1 MPADEAVMPGV
12 ALARSHAPIPRRPVR
27 FDHPDDLPLVWTPMW
42 PELSC
47 AANAI
52 SLLMPFVEPYLVR
65 AVRAVRD
72 DIDEPEVRRDLD
84 AYVAQELAHH
94 AQHRRFNQ
102 LIVAQ
107 CPSLARVERWVAR
120 VIGWLEGR
128 STRFSL
134 AFAAGGETVAYCAA
148 RWVEPRMGTLFI
160 GAMPEPTS
168 LFLWHLAEEVE
179 HKRVAYDIFDA
190 VDGSRARLARG
201 MVAAFVFL
209 ATFTIISTFAMLAR
223 TRRIWNPDRTPAA
236 ASWGAAVRVLC
247 PAGHGDVG
255 DPFAPS
261 RRPLRSGL
269 VRDVARRV
277 RRVGRRSAHMAASR
291 AHLLLGSPR

>member
-1 MPADEAVMPGV
+1 VPADEALMPGV
-12 ALARSHAPIPRRPVR
+12 TTARSHAPIPRRPVR

-72 DIDEPEVRRDLD
+72 QIDEPEVRRDLD

-120 VIGWLEGR
+120 VIGWLERR
-128 STRFSL
+128 SARFSL

-160 GAMPEPTS
+160 GAMPQPTS

-223 TRRIWNPDRTPAA
+223 TRRIWNPVAHLRLLLWGVQFAFCALPVMVASVTRSHHPDDLSDPGWYAMWLGAYDGSDDAA
-236 ASWGAAVRVLC
+236 PTWQ
-247 PAGHGDVG
+247 P
-255 DPFAPS
+255 PS
-261 RRPLRSGL
+261 RATS
-269 VRDVARRV
+269 
-277 RRVGRRSAHMAASR
+277 
-291 AHLLLGSPR
+291 